1 MKTVIVLGTWSS
13 GSTALTGYIERL
25 GAYTCPPHIQTFD
38 ERTPNSHESVEFRNA
53 LASCRDE
60 ISLNELQ
67 PHDNFLNW
75 FRPWLAEKKIEA
87 QKNGRN
93 VIALKHPL
101 SAFFVPQLAQ
111 VEDLDFVVINRR
123 FSAIEKTRVRR
134 GWHEVYG
141 AAGAGRVYSAL
152 MSGLIQ
158 AGRSYYTIS
167 FEDFLT
173 NPEAR
178 ARLRAHLPAPL
189 DTANIE
195 SAEAWVRR

>member
-53 LASCRDE
+53 LAACRDE
-60 ISLNELQ
+60 ITLKELQ
-67 PHDNFLNW
+67 PHDNFLQW
-75 FRPWLAEKKIEA
+75 FRPWLEEKKAEA
-87 QKNGRN
+87 RENGCE

-111 VEDLDFVVINRR
+111 VEDLSFVSITRR
-123 FSAIEKTRVRR
+123 FHAIEKTRLRR

-158 AGRSYYTIS
+158 TGRSYFTIS
-167 FEDFLT
+167 FQDFLQS
-173 NPEAR
+173 PEAR
-178 ARLRAHLPAPL
+178 AQLRAHLPSPL